1 MFARMVECSVKPGKL
16 QEFNLIIRNDLIL
29 NLRKQAG
36 FIDVIN
42 LVAETEPDHAVILSL
57 WRRKEDAERYHR
69 EQFAQVLNR
78 IDHLHRAKDRL
89 QEDRRQPGT
98 RLRAVGG
105 PPAPRAHRGRSRP
118 DRRWLA
124 RRSG

>member
-29 NLRKQAG
+29 NLRKQPG

-42 LVAETEPDHAVILSL
+42 LVAETEPDHAVVLSL

-69 EQFAQVLNR
+69 EQFPQVVNR
-78 IDHLHRAKDRL
+78 LEHLMKSL
-89 QEDRRQPGT
+89 
-98 RLRAVGG
+98 
-105 PPAPRAHRGRSRP
+105 P
-118 DRRWLA
+118 DVRTFHVDVSTVHKVA
-124 RRSG
+124 IAA